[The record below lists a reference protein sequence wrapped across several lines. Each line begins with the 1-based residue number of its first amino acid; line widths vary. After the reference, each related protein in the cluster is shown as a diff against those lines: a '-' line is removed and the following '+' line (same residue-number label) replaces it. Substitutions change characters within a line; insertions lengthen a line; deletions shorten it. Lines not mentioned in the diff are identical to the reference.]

1 MDSTKTRSR
10 FLSLGIV
17 CKIKSMEGAL
27 LGLHCSKHRAPFE
40 GGRFPPAIK
49 ATPLRVMGGHS
60 PRRVATP
67 LERPEWAGDA
77 CASLSPSRLTTAIRN
92 GRPAFW
98 KAGPRGCYGRTR
110 FLSGFDRSNRTL
122 CPLPREL
129 GCGDWSDC
137 FPPCRGDAFECLRLI
152 TKSLNAVRVLAW
164 AVRAICSRV
173 GIPTRDCGEFSRP

>member
-1 MDSTKTRSR
+1 MDSAKTHSC
-10 FLSLGIV
+10 FLYLSIV

-67 LERPEWAGDA
+67 LERPFQAGDA
-77 CASLSPSRLTTAIRN
+77 FTASLSPPLYWPAIRN
-92 GRPAFW
+92 CRPPFW

-110 FLSGFDRSNRTL
+110 FLSGFGCSNRTL
-122 CPLPREL
+122 CPHW
-129 GCGDWSDC
+129 CGAWSDC
-137 FPPCRGDAFECLRLI
+137 FPPCQGGAFECFRLI
-152 TKSLNAVRVLAW
+152 PDSPNAFRVLAW
-164 AVRAICSRV
+164 AVRAICCRV